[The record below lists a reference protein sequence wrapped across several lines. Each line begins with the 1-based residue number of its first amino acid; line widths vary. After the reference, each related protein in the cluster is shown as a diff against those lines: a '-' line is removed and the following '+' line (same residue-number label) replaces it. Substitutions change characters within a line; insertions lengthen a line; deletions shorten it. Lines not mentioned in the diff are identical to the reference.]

1 MHSVLGYLLFLH
13 PQGKTSPLIS
23 VENIA
28 DKSIRLLV
36 VQENIQKSMST
47 CMNPWSTVATI
58 YPLLV
63 ADLSFK
69 RDQTDFK
76 TPKIVWFYTHLVLV
90 WELFNPPKKFVP
102 YHIYMEHFRRFKR
115 LCPCF

>member
-58 YPLLV
+58 YRYWWQICLSREIRLILKLL
-63 ADLSFK
+63 K
-69 RDQTDFK
+69 
-76 TPKIVWFYTHLVLV
+76 
-90 WELFNPPKKFVP
+90 
-102 YHIYMEHFRRFKR
+102 
-115 LCPCF
+115 